1 MNFLISFNGFLLA
14 STPYG
19 EKYIDAPDIFK
30 SLNPIDW
37 LLFILVWFPGFLI
50 FEVLLPLI
58 DYIMYSGEPAAVA
71 LVVLGI
77 LWVLKKT
84 IYAYFDPD
92 VSMFGYTD

>member
-1 MNFLISFNGFLLA
+1 MNTLMNLQVLILSA
-14 STPYG
+14 TPYG
-19 EKYIDAPDIFK
+19 DRYIDAPNVLR
-30 SLNPIDW
+30 SLNPMDW
-37 LLFILVWFPGFLI
+37 LLFIIVWFPGFII
-50 FEVLLPLI
+50 FEVVLPLI

-71 LVVLGI
+71 LVVVGI